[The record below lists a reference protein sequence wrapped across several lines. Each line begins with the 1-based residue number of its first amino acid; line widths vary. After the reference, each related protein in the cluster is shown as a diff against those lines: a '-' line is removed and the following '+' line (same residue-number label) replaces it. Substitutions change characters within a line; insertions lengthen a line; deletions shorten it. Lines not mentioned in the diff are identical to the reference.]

1 MRPLRQTRLRAL
13 AATVVASLL
22 TACVYKLDT
31 QQGNFL
37 DEDQI
42 AEVEVGMTRSQVRF
56 VLGTPM
62 VADPFSQDRWDY
74 MYYFRRGKNGD
85 TRRSHVIVW
94 FDGDTVSKIERP
106 AALQRG
112 VPQQEPAEKQG

>member
-1 MRPLRQTRLRAL
+1 MRPLRKTSLRAL
-13 AATVVASLL
+13 AAVVAASLL
-22 TACVYKLDT
+22 TACVYRLDT
-31 QQGNFL
+31 QQGNLL
-37 DEDQI
+37 DEEQI

-62 VADPFSQDRWDY
+62 VADPFTQERWDY

-94 FDGDTVSKIERP
+94 FEGDTVSRIERP
-106 AALQRG
+106 ASLQKG
-112 VPQQEPAEKQG
+112 VPTEAPAEKQG

>member
-1 MRPLRQTRLRAL
+1 MRPLRQTRLRVL
-13 AATVVASLL
+13 AAAVAASLL

-31 QQGNFL
+31 QQGNL
-37 DEDQI
+37 LNEDQI
-42 AEVEVGMTRSQVRF
+42 AELEVGMTRSQVRF

-112 VPQQEPAEKQG
+112 VAQQEPAEKQG